1 MFRCQKCDFTL
12 DKNAKFCTNCGE
24 SINQQ
29 IFEVSEDK
37 KDMSWLFLLLGLFIG
52 IISELYLKKIEL
64 GAENMLFFNFISILS
79 EKAQAE
85 FYAEIFGAG
94 MARVLI
100 PSIIVGFIWGIK
112 SMKSK
117 KYEKPIL
124 HIFIGTIIVSVIPL
138 FNAGN

>member
-1 MFRCQKCDFTL
+1 
-12 DKNAKFCTNCGE
+12 
-24 SINQQ
+24 
-29 IFEVSEDK
+29 
-37 KDMSWLFLLLGLFIG
+37 
-52 IISELYLKKIEL
+52 
-64 GAENMLFFNFISILS
+64 
-79 EKAQAE
+79 
-85 FYAEIFGAG
+85 

-100 PSIIVGFIWGIK
+100 PTIIVGFIWGIK